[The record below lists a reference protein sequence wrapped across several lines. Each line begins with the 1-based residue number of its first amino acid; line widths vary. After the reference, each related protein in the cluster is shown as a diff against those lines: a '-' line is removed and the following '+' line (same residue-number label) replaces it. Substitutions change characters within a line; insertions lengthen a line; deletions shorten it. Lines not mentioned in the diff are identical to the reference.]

1 MIKYYQILGL
11 EEGASKEEIERKY
24 KQLSEELNPKN
35 NDNQDF
41 FKEEYAKVQEAY
53 RILIKEALLTKNNT
67 NSDTNSKDEVNEN
80 ESNTDNPKNLK
91 PIKNKQ
97 MHFVDKIKLIL
108 GISLICFSIFGIYI
122 ALSYHF
128 ELDLIEYSKNKSEF
142 DFSEHS
148 PSPFGL
154 SSAQNLPF
162 FYGLMGIAGSILL
175 SSVKY
180 DK

>member
-11 EEGASKEEIERKY
+11 DESASKEEIERRY

-53 RILIKEALLTKNNT
+53 RILIKEALLTKNTT

-91 PIKNKQ
+91 PLKNKQ
-97 MHFVDKIKLIL
+97 MHFIDKIKFML
-108 GISLICFSIFGIYI
+108 GISLICFSLLGVVVAI
-122 ALSYHF
+122 SYQ
-128 ELDLIEYSKNKSEF
+128 F
-142 DFSEHS
+142 DFDWFSYRRRIEGNYARNV
-148 PSPFGL
+148 FGYIYEG
-154 SSAQNLPF
+154 SASNLPF
-162 FYGLMGIAGSILL
+162 FYGFMGIAGSILL

>member
-11 EEGASKEEIERKY
+11 DESASKEEIERRY

-53 RILIKEALLTKNNT
+53 RILIKEALLTKNTT
-67 NSDTNSKDEVNEN
+67 NSDTNSKDEVKEN
-80 ESNTDNPKNLK
+80 ESPTENPKNLK
-91 PIKNKQ
+91 PLKNKQ
-97 MHFVDKIKLIL
+97 MHFIEKIKLIL
-108 GISLICFSIFGIYI
+108 GYLFIAFSIF
-122 ALSYHF
+122 ALYLAICYQINCHKIIFNAIVAQKIS
-128 ELDLIEYSKNKSEF
+128 NV
-142 DFSEHS
+142 
-148 PSPFGL
+148 FGPYD
-154 SSAQNLPF
+154 SGSASNLPF

-175 SSVKY
+175 SSIKY

>member
-1 MIKYYQILGL
+1 MKKYYEILGL
-11 EEGASKEEIERKY
+11 EEGASKEEIDRRY

-53 RILIKEALLTKNNT
+53 KILIKEALLTKNNA

-80 ESNTDNPKNLK
+80 ESKTDNPKNLK
-91 PIKNKQ
+91 PLKNKQ
-97 MHFVDKIKLIL
+97 MYFVDKIKLIL
-108 GISLICFSIFGIYI
+108 GISLICFSLLGIVVAISYQFDLDWFKYGNHSRYNYARKVFGG
-122 ALSYHF
+122 
-128 ELDLIEYSKNKSEF
+128 YSE
-142 DFSEHS
+142 
-148 PSPFGL
+148 G
-154 SSAQNLPF
+154 SASNLPF
-162 FYGLMGIAGSILL
+162 FYGFMGLAGSILL